1 MTPDE
6 WVAGMHNE
14 ASSVNDKEWAMETTL
29 VAGRFG
35 WRGAFVAAAVFAG
48 LGVSVVLLTHFCWQ
62 HDTPAQLWLSV
73 MLLSGVVGVLLGS
86 RRVAALAAGV
96 GALAF
101 LPGAWL
107 AVVTL
112 QALLGDAAPFTPI
125 VGVADADG
133 AVLAVIAACA
143 AGTTQRVVTR
153 RALLTA

>member
-14 ASSVNDKEWAMETTL
+14 ASSVNDREWAMETTMA
-29 VAGRFG
+29 AGRFE

-48 LGVSVVLLTHFCWQ
+48 LGVSVVLLTQFFWQ

-86 RRVAALAAGV
+86 RRVAALEAGA

-112 QALLGDAAPFTPI
+112 QALLGDAAPITPI
-125 VGVADADG
+125 TGMPDEAVAT
-133 AVLAVIAACA
+133 LAVIAAFA
-143 AGTTQRVVTR
+143 AGLVRVSATR
-153 RALLTA
+153 LPLVRL